1 MTTSI
6 LRVSAC
12 LLALALAPPGTSNA
26 QTVTD
31 TAAERLAALDA
42 DGDGLLSRYEY
53 DSDAALAAMDNDHD
67 SRITPEELQTF
78 LGRVE
83 DGAES
88 ASYRLSVV
96 DHDGDGELTDAELR
110 RGLDIRFTWLDSN
123 KDGNVDRAELE
134 AGFRVPMLR

>member
-1 MTTSI
+1 MATSI

-12 LLALALAPPGTSNA
+12 LLALALAPAGPSNA

-53 DSDAALAAMDNDHD
+53 DSDAALAAMDNDRD
-67 SRITPEELQTF
+67 NRITAAELQEF

-96 DHDGDGELTDAELR
+96 DQDGDGELTDAELR